1 MRSWLTVLLALFVGL
16 PVFSQDVGMRPTFEV
31 AAIKECVG
39 TIPRGVALSASP
51 GRLSVP
57 CFPLLRLI
65 QDAYQIF
72 GDGTANFMY
81 QPPASAPIEGFPAEM
96 SSARYSIDAKAGSP
110 QSVGM
115 MRGPMMQ
122 RLLEDRFHLKIRRE
136 VRNLPVYIVTV
147 AKDGPKLHSTKDD
160 SCRHDA
166 QDFTQALPSMSGGKP
181 ICGVLIPPTRNG
193 AYYILDERAISV
205 DAFAKLLKIDGLPV
219 INRTGLAGTFD
230 IRLEWEFTPPD
241 TASPDSGAA
250 SEPPDTS
257 IISNMRKQLGLQVN
271 LGKGPREILVIDRLE
286 RPSKD

>member
-1 MRSWLTVLLALFVGL
+1 MRSWLTVLVLFARL
-16 PVFSQDVGMRPTFEV
+16 PVFSQDVGMRPTFDV

-39 TIPRGVALSASP
+39 TVPRGAALNASP
-51 GRLSVP
+51 GRLSIP

-96 SSARYSIDAKAGSP
+96 SSARYSIDAKAESP
-110 QSVGM
+110 RSVGM

-136 VRNLPVYIVTV
+136 IRNLPIYIMTV
-147 AKDGPKLHSTKDD
+147 AKDGPKLQATNDD
-160 SCRHDA
+160 SCSHDA
-166 QDFTQALPSMSGGKP
+166 QDYTQALPSMAGGKP

-193 AYYILDERAISV
+193 AHYVLDERGITV
-205 DAFAKLLKIDGLPV
+205 DAFAKFLKIGGLPI

-230 IRLEWEFTPPD
+230 IRLEWEFTPPEPI
-241 TASPDSGAA
+241 AADSGAA
-250 SEPPDTS
+250 SDPADTA
-257 IISNMRKQLGLQVN
+257 IIGAIRKQLGLQ
-271 LGKGPREILVIDRLE
+271 LTSGKGPWEILVIDRLE
-286 RPSKD
+286 KPSEN